1 MGLSWLSL
9 NWTGCDHQNRLHPQF
24 NAEGFYLAS
33 GLFRLF
39 VVLLL
44 SQLFLQSALAEDSP
58 DQKAPTQPVTQPKS
72 SLERFSQANSVDLS
86 MLGTMTGRAP
96 RSALAEK
103 QPSPQRSS
111 SSSVAKPMSPF
122 ERFIRANGIDPS
134 TLGATLGGESR
145 TNFSNTQFAQ
155 IFCPIH
161 MTFESVPKN
170 TPLPDNESQ
179 DRISNMNY
187 DPLGETNMK

>member
-1 MGLSWLSL
+1 VA
-9 NWTGCDHQNRLHPQF
+9 D
-24 NAEGFYLAS
+24 AEKN
-33 GLFRLF
+33 F
-39 VVLLL
+39 VMIMK
-44 SQLFLQSALAEDSP
+44 DG
-58 DQKAPTQPVTQPKS
+58 KIYKNTI
-72 SLERFSQANSVDLS
+72 
-86 MLGTMTGRAP
+86 
-96 RSALAEK
+96 ALAEK